1 MVSKSFDK
9 QYLQKEFEKLN
20 ETLNEHV
27 TLYLIGGGSMSFQ
40 KYKAATKDIDVVVG
54 STHELGLVVTALR
67 SINYV
72 IPVVRGPYKKMEANS
87 ILENTDGFR
96 WDIFVNVICGG
107 LRLSDGMIE
116 RSIQLLKM
124 EHVSVYMIC
133 PEDIFVFK
141 SITTRERDQEDMY
154 SLFSKGLNFD
164 IIEKEFFWQN
174 NHKQNDYA
182 WMAFFFDGVEE
193 FFDKY
198 HITHPI
204 IARLHDIAEEDMLIG
219 FVKERLRTG
228 PRQIFEISDGLDQ
241 NDVEVILDKLIKQ
254 GAVLKDKYGK
264 ISLKS
269 DDDCNQNTGYR

>member
-1 MVSKSFDK
+1 MVSKLFDK

-20 ETLNEHV
+20 EVLDEHI

-40 KYKAATKDIDVVVG
+40 KYKAATKDIDVVVR
-54 STHELGLVVTALR
+54 SNHELGLIVTALQ
-67 SINYV
+67 SLNYF
-72 IPVVRGPYKKMEANS
+72 IPVVRGPYKQMEANS

-154 SLFSKGLNFD
+154 SLFSKVLDFD

-174 NHKQNDYA
+174 EHKQNDYA
-182 WMAFFFDGVEE
+182 WMAFFFDGVED

-204 IARLHDIAEEDMLIG
+204 VARLHDIAEEDMLIG
-219 FVKERLRTG
+219 FIKERLSMS
-228 PRQIFEISDGLDQ
+228 PRQISEISDGLDQ

-254 GAVLKDKYGK
+254 GVVLKDKQG
-264 ISLKS
+264 IFSLKP
-269 DDDCNQNTGYR
+269 DEGHDQNTRYR